1 MDEFVL
7 HHYWQ
12 SPFAQKIRLVFGLIK
27 NSNLDIIDNN
37 INNITWWTDKHNRF
51 AIREMI
57 EFFLQ
62 KERVKEKGAVR

>member
-1 MDEFVL
+1 MIID
-7 HHYWQ
+7 
-12 SPFAQKIRLVFGLIK
+12 GLIE

-57 EFFLQ
+57 EFFFT
-62 KERVKEKGAVR
+62 KRKS